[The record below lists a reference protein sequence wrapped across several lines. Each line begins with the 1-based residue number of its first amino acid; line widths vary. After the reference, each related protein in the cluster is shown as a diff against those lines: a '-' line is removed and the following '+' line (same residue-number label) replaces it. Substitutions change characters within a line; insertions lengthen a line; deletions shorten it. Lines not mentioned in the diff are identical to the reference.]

1 MMQYLGFEVRYE
13 CIDLRCALRLAAVAV
28 KMQNDFFGESWI
40 LDEVAACGVRRRP
53 ASNDECGS
61 VHLVKY

>member
-1 MMQYLGFEVRYE
+1 M
-13 CIDLRCALRLAAVAV
+13 AAVAV

-61 VHLVKY
+61 VHLVKYCAKGKLIDDGDEARKF